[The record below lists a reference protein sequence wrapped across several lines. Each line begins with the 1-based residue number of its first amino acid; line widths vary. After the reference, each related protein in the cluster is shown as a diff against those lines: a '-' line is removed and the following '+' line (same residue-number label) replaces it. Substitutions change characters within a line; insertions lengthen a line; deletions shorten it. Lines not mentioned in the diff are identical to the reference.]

1 MKRDDFLHVDTNL
14 GKLEVA
20 VIIIGVGIVK
30 NWWGLIDYVTCK
42 WGVSRKLFDVD
53 ELSRLIE

>member
-20 VIIIGVGIVK
+20 VIIIGG
-30 NWWGLIDYVTCK
+30 GH
-42 WGVSRKLFDVD
+42 SQKLVRPY
-53 ELSRLIE
+53 RLCDL

>member
-30 NWWGLIDYVTCK
+30 NW
-42 WGVSRKLFDVD
+42 
-53 ELSRLIE
+53 